1 MPVPRT
7 VDDYLADLPDERRVV
22 MLALRRTISEAA
34 PAAEER
40 IAYGMP
46 ASYLQGTFLVS
57 YAAYKRHY
65 SLFPATGEVQVVL
78 GDEIAPYIAG
88 KGTIRFPASDPV
100 PMDLVARIVDI
111 LTQELAKPGA

>member
-1 MPVPRT
+1 
-7 VDDYLADLPDERRVV
+7 
-22 MLALRRTISEAA
+22 
-34 PAAEER
+34 
-40 IAYGMP
+40 
-46 ASYLQGTFLVS
+46 
-57 YAAYKRHY
+57 
-65 SLFPATGEVQVVL
+65 VVL